1 MKRKL
6 VIFASEITS
15 VTVYGPCLPR
25 LRLGT
30 ALIVASYPGGR
41 NPRGGGLHLRLL
53 RTAVPL
59 TVLTTRLRSYA
70 ILLLFRTSG
79 GRVESPGGRVESPA
93 GSGDPVRA
101 WRVTQLSWRCGVS
114 VL

>member
-41 NPRGGGLHLRLL
+41 NPRGGGLHPRLL
-53 RTAVPL
+53 HTAVPL

-79 GRVESPGGRVESPA
+79 GRVESPA
-93 GSGDPVRA
+93 GSGDPVRV
-101 WRVTQLSWRCGVS
+101 WRVTQLSWRRAVS